1 MRASSLSL
9 MAACVLA
16 MAPCPAQEPPGSAL
30 HVAIDAQ
37 DRIVFGQGFNDCD
50 LDALADVV
58 HPQLRFY
65 HDVGGQQDRNAFLA
79 AMQANI
85 CPASGPKP
93 IRVLDPGSVQVFPLH
108 DGGVLY
114 GAIHSG
120 VHWFDLREPGKP
132 DVRTGVARFTS
143 VYVLEDGKWWL
154 KDVLSYDHRAAG
166 D

>member
-1 MRASSLSL
+1 MRPSTVSA
-9 MAACVLA
+9 MAAALLA
-16 MAPCPAQEPPGSAL
+16 AAPSLAQEAPGSAL
-30 HVAIDAQ
+30 HAAIDAQ
-37 DRIVFGQGFNDCD
+37 DRIVFEQGFNNCD
-50 LDALADVV
+50 LEALAGVI

-65 HDVGGQQDRNAFLA
+65 HDVGGQQDRDAFLA
-79 AMQANI
+79 AMRANI

-93 IRVLDPGSVQVFPLH
+93 IRVLDPDSVQVFPLY

-132 DVRTGVARFTS
+132 DVRTGVARFTG
-143 VYVLEDGKWWL
+143 VYVLEDGRWWL
-154 KDVLSYDHRAAG
+154 KDVLSYDHRPA